1 MLLAGDEMGRTQ
13 HGNNNAYCQD
23 NETSWLDWTLAHT
36 QRELVDFVGRLARLR
51 ARHAVLRRRHF
62 VHGEQH
68 GPVTGFADVQWL
80 AAGGTAMSERAWH
93 DPASRCVGMLLSAAD
108 DTARERED
116 VVLIVFNAA
125 DADVS
130 FALPDGDAFE
140 RAFRGWRCVLA
151 TDGEPPVHER
161 RARIAA
167 RSVCVFE
174 AIAHG
179 STG

>member
-1 MLLAGDEMGRTQ
+1 
-13 HGNNNAYCQD
+13 
-23 NETSWLDWTLAHT
+23 
-36 QRELVDFVGRLARLR
+36 
-51 ARHAVLRRRHF
+51 
-62 VHGEQH
+62 
-68 GPVTGFADVQWL
+68 
-80 AAGGTAMSERAWH
+80 
-93 DPASRCVGMLLSAAD
+93 MLLSAAD
-108 DTARERED
+108 DTVRERED

-140 RAFRGWRCVLA
+140 RAFRRWRCVLA

-174 AIAHG
+174 AVAHG